1 VTHLLPPILPRT
13 DTPPGTAERRA
24 LMARFTGFSGL
35 TSLSLIHFLLSALL
49 PVGRCFD
56 TAVPDEPTAEGNEH
70 EELASF
76 LQQPT
81 RSAPPTGGA
90 DQPLVVPL
98 RRESVPIY
106 RRGKVASYKT
116 SYSGALRAGTPAQE
130 FRVVFD
136 TGSGHVVLPAVECES
151 PACLKHRRYD
161 MAASSTS
168 VAINKDGSVVQEG
181 ELSGQATIGFGTGQ
195 ITGEFVRERVCFGE
209 SQGSDLCAEMHVIAA
224 VEMSTHPFKSFK
236 FDGIL
241 GLGLPA
247 LSLTRSFSAFHVLT
261 SSGLLP
267 SPRFGVFL
275 TEGEDGE
282 ESEISL
288 GGADARRHLGPLRWA
303 PVAMPEKGHW
313 LVEIEAV
320 RIGGRTLEACVGG
333 GCRGVV
339 DTGTSHWGV
348 PAPYDAEVAS
358 LLTKPAGDLQDC
370 RQAEAPDVDI
380 ELKGFNLTLKPFNY
394 MRRLPLRAGVEV
406 GSKYGVFL
414 PNGTDT
420 AALPSTP
427 TDGVQPA
434 GQPAAGAGEGESFC
448 RPRLLP
454 VRLPEPL
461 GPKLFILGEPLLHRY
476 YTVFDWE
483 NQQVGFGL
491 ANSRRNSG
499 QLPTAMPAVRSGAS
513 AVEAEIMLMQQSV
526 RMSKVPA
533 EETVEVAEEAVL
545 VQVRLR
551 LTRRPRRR

>member
-1 VTHLLPPILPRT
+1 
-13 DTPPGTAERRA
+13 
-24 LMARFTGFSGL
+24 
-35 TSLSLIHFLLSALL
+35 
-49 PVGRCFD
+49 
-56 TAVPDEPTAEGNEH
+56 
-70 EELASF
+70 
-76 LQQPT
+76 
-81 RSAPPTGGA
+81 
-90 DQPLVVPL
+90 
-98 RRESVPIY
+98 
-106 RRGKVASYKT
+106 
-116 SYSGALRAGTPAQE
+116 
-130 FRVVFD
+130 
-136 TGSGHVVLPAVECES
+136 
-151 PACLKHRRYD
+151 
-161 MAASSTS
+161 
-168 VAINKDGSVVQEG
+168 
-181 ELSGQATIGFGTGQ
+181 
-195 ITGEFVRERVCFGE
+195 
-209 SQGSDLCAEMHVIAA
+209 
-224 VEMSTHPFKSFK
+224 
-236 FDGIL
+236 
-241 GLGLPA
+241 
-247 LSLTRSFSAFHVLT
+247 
-261 SSGLLP
+261 
-267 SPRFGVFL
+267 
-275 TEGEDGE
+275 
-282 ESEISL
+282 
-288 GGADARRHLGPLRWA
+288 
-303 PVAMPEKGHW
+303 
-313 LVEIEAV
+313 
-320 RIGGRTLEACVGG
+320 
-333 GCRGVV
+333 
-339 DTGTSHWGV
+339 
-348 PAPYDAEVAS
+348 
-358 LLTKPAGDLQDC
+358 LTKPAGDLQDC